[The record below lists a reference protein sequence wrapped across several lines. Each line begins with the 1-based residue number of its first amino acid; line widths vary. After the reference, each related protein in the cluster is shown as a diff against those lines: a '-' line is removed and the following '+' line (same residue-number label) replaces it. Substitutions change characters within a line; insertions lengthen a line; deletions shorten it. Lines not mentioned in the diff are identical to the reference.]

1 MLSLAVRLNGVVAE
15 MKARRDA
22 LLSGKHTSPEARPA
36 PKAKRH

>member
-1 MLSLAVRLNGVVAE
+1 MLSLAARLNGVVAE

-22 LLSGKHTSPEARPA
+22 LLSGKYTNPEEHSA